1 MRTSCGVVPRPNTV
15 KHAKIAEDLG
25 YHRARLYDSPALWQ
39 DIQVG
44 RSPTIPWFGLLRNT
58 RVPVLDA
65 HNFPNRRLSVL
76 EGFDVVLVSDESA
89 D

>member
-1 MRTSCGVVPRPNTV
+1 MTRQ
-15 KHAKIAEDLG
+15 L
-25 YHRARLYDSPALWQ
+25 LWQ

-58 RVPVLDA
+58 RVTVLDA

-76 EGFDVVLVSDESA
+76 EGLRSYWKSGVAAALEGRAQPGLSPASHRPVRDQ
-89 D
+89 

>member
-1 MRTSCGVVPRPNTV
+1 MRLVPGLNVV

-25 YHRARLYDSPALWQ
+25 YHRVWLYDSPALWQ

-44 RSPTIPWFGLLRNT
+44 RSATIPWFGLLRNT
-58 RVPVLDA
+58 RVTVLDA
-65 HNFPNRRLSVL
+65 HNFANRRLSVL